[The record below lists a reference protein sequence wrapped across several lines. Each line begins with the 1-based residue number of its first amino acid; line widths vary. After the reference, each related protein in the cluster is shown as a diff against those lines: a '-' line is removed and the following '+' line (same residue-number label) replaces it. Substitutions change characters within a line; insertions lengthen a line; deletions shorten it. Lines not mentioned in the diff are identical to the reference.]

1 MSKLE
6 GKKVLVVGGSSGIGE
21 ASAQA
26 LAALGAQV
34 TIASRDPA
42 KLQAAAGRIG
52 GAVRTAVLD
61 TPTMPPSKRSSRRRM
76 NTTTS

>member
-1 MSKLE
+1 
-6 GKKVLVVGGSSGIGE
+6 
-21 ASAQA
+21 
-26 LAALGAQV
+26 V

-61 TPTMPPSKRSSRRRM
+61 TSNDAAVEAFFAAQDEYDHVVISAAQTASGR
-76 NTTTS
+76 